1 MNWLFSSAI
10 QITIDVSKPSAFL
23 DLAMAIW
30 RAQASSKASDRRLL
44 QSSLLTRN
52 RHNGVNSHCHPSTS
66 AHGVSQTPSG
76 PPYAEMTIW
85 STVCGYCSSSVRD
98 RKAPSARVGSRRR
111 GW

>member
-44 QSSLLTRN
+44 QSSFVDAQPAQRRKQPLPS
-52 RHNGVNSHCHPSTS
+52 VN
-66 AHGVSQTPSG
+66 V
-76 PPYAEMTIW
+76 
-85 STVCGYCSSSVRD
+85 
-98 RKAPSARVGSRRR
+98 SARGLSDPIRAAICRDDDLVDGMRVLFFLRPR
-111 GW
+111 P